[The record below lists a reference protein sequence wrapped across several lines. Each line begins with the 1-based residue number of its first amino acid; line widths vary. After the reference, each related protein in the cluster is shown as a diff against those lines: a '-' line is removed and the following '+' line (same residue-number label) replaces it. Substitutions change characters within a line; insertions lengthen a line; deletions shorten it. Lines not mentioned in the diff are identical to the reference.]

1 VINFKL
7 FPENAGDKCKP
18 RFSLPGKEK
27 EEAFNKLKKINR
39 SKP

>member
-7 FPENAGDKCKP
+7 FPENTGKKCHP
-18 RFSLPGKEK
+18 RFSIPGKEK
-27 EEAFNKLKKINR
+27 EEAFNELKKNK